1 MKKINHV
8 IIIGLIILVI
18 IAFILTE
25 FSTRQNQDTND
36 CNKLKENF
44 DAYVEKSKLP
54 IIDNS
59 ESLCHGLYIGSN
71 FSNLEP
77 KWAVGELLEIKDS
90 TLTLKGISRNIT
102 LSFNLTNEEIK
113 KYETGK
119 YYKVDMN
126 NICRNFFMMVD
137 SRFPSP
143 IRTTLINPEQINCE

>member
-1 MKKINHV
+1 MKKINQV
-8 IIIGLIILVI
+8 MIGLIVLLI
-18 IAFILTE
+18 IAFMLTE
-25 FSTRQNQDTND
+25 FSTRQNQNANS

-44 DAYVEKSKLP
+44 DIYVEKSNLP

-77 KWAVGELLEIKDS
+77 KWAIGELVEIKGS
-90 TLTLKGISRNIT
+90 ALTLKGISRNIT

-113 KYETGK
+113 KYEIGK
-119 YYKVDMN
+119 YYKIDMN

-143 IRTTLINPEQINCE
+143 IGNTLVKPEQINCE